1 MLDSSIKW
9 PGLSERNQT
18 NPSDEDQS
26 QDSQYASSDF
36 SYEYKYQ
43 LKKFPP
49 MQIYENRDRF
59 TDSYTLEEP
68 CTERI
73 YQIRLHIFS
82 MSLLFYVNLSSCD
95 KK

>member
-36 SYEYKYQ
+36 SYD
-43 LKKFPP
+43 L
-49 MQIYENRDRF
+49 QI
-59 TDSYTLEEP
+59 
-68 CTERI
+68 
-73 YQIRLHIFS
+73 
-82 MSLLFYVNLSSCD
+82 
-95 KK
+95 

>member
-36 SYEYKYQ
+36 SYEYISWKNF
-43 LKKFPP
+43 LLCK
-49 MQIYENRDRF
+49 
-59 TDSYTLEEP
+59 
-68 CTERI
+68 
-73 YQIRLHIFS
+73 S
-82 MSLLFYVNLSSCD
+82 MKIAIDLQTVTP
-95 KK
+95 